1 MRLLPSEVKSN
12 FVIPVIRREMSKKM
26 DEKDLK
32 QIEIAEELGIT
43 QSAVSQ
49 YLKKKRAI
57 INIDLTSEVEKEI
70 EKAVENI
77 SRSNDG
83 LAAPREIRRICRLMK
98 DEGLLCDVHKK
109 QDNVPEDCTF
119 CEE

>member
-26 DEKDLK
+26 DEKGLK
-32 QIEIAEELGIT
+32 QIEIAKELGIT

-49 YLKKKRAI
+49 YLKGKRAI
-57 INIDLTSEVEKEI
+57 INIDLTSEIEKEI

-77 SRSNDG
+77 SSSNDD
-83 LAAPREIRRICRLMK
+83 LAAPIEIRRICRFMEDK
-98 DEGLLCDVHKK
+98 GVVCDIHKK
-109 QDNVPEDCTF
+109 QDNVPEDCNF